1 MSRKNSSKRPAGRR
15 RMTGLPLLV
24 AVVVFGAL
32 GTLPL
37 TFKALNLHIR
47 PIAPATSY
55 GVRLLPAP
63 GAPRPL
69 LLPPVAK
76 PVDPGQPPASAALG
90 NVSTDAAL
98 VSSEDSRVRIL
109 LHDAVRIYQPE
120 VLPTRGSLPT
130 LVLTAGSH
138 PYGIADLAQYGALV
152 LLRHHAALLVDN
164 IFVSTNATLII
175 RSPLQALY
183 LDSSPSGFASIVAW
197 NGNLKFEGTA
207 ARPLTIMGWDR
218 LTKSAATDKGYG
230 RSYIREVGGQ
240 MTLVDVR
247 VSSLGFWSGRT
258 GGVSWTG
265 ISKQASTGGA
275 DDSTFT
281 DDTYGAFVSRGTNL
295 KFANDL
301 FEFNQLD
308 GIHIHRFSTG
318 TTVTRSSASRNGA
331 SGFLIDQA
339 TQNTLL
345 RYDLAQHNAGNGF
358 MINGRPLTNGA
369 SASGNAVLSAAG
381 TTIEDSAALA
391 NGKSG
396 ILVEGS
402 TGTVLKANDVCTGQ
416 TGIAARLGATN
427 TVITG
432 NDVRCKPRSGL
443 SIGPIA
449 PGAVVSG
456 NSVSG
461 PRIGVL
467 IRSSGSI
474 SVDANLIT
482 GATVFGI
489 TARGATS
496 AVNGV
501 GNVISGTGFRAVDAR
516 ADAHQP
522 ALSGTKTTGWAHHLR
537 INFWSYLLFHP
548 LAALWLGILVLVL
561 LCYLWSRRRR
571 LAPHPYP
578 ASTHWRLPEPMAGAG
593 QRPALALSGALA
605 SAGPAGLGAGRLHA
619 GPGLAV
625 PAMAGDLER
634 VVVGATAGT
643 TSTTAEYMERLSP
656 AGGQPSAPDWLA
668 KFDSASW
675 QGRPVPARHSAPP
688 ADFERWQPEST
699 ESPPQEQDD
708 WDSADPRLPKLAE
721 AELSP
726 PPDRPDQD
734 FFASARRLEPSHPG
748 ERERLTADPRR
759 EPERLT
765 ADSPRERERLTA
777 DPRRER
783 ERLTADSPRERERLQ
798 PAQPGLRE
806 GLQTGMPSSP
816 ERREHDLLRQ
826 PERPVLDLAA
836 KVERLSRVLPRMA
849 EPPEPQAHRQRPS
862 SFWERSVPATEPA
875 EEMPPVA
882 DGQGSAMS
890 TDGNR
895 AGRRHELT
903 ESSVPQAAAND
914 WPDDDPGHAT
924 RPMPRV
930 AD

>member
-1 MSRKNSSKRPAGRR
+1 MSRKNSSGRQAGRR

-24 AVVVFGAL
+24 AVLVFGAL

-37 TFKALNLHIR
+37 TFRALNLHIR
-47 PIAPATSY
+47 PIAPTTSY

-63 GAPRPL
+63 EAPRPL
-69 LLPPVAK
+69 VLPPVAT

-218 LTKSAATDKGYG
+218 LTKSPAIDKGYG

-240 MTLVDVR
+240 MTLVDAR

-265 ISKQASTGGA
+265 ISKQPSTGGA
-275 DDSTFT
+275 ADSTFT
-281 DDTYGAFVSRGTNL
+281 NDTYGAFVSRGTNL
-295 KFANDL
+295 KFTSDL

-318 TTVTRSSASRNGA
+318 TTVTQSSASRNGA

-339 TQNTLL
+339 TQNSLL
-345 RYDLAQHNAGNGF
+345 GHDVAEHNAGNGF

-381 TTIEDSAALA
+381 TTIENSAALS

-402 TGTVLKANDVCTGQ
+402 TGTVLKANDVCTSQ
-416 TGIAARLGATN
+416 TGIAARLGATDA
-427 TVITG
+427 VITG

-467 IRSSGSI
+467 IRNSGGI

-489 TARGATS
+489 TARGVTS
-496 AVNGV
+496 AVKGV

-537 INFWSYLLFHP
+537 ITFWSYLLFHP

-571 LAPHPYP
+571 LPPHPYP
-578 ASTHWRLPEPMAGAG
+578 VSTHWRPAEAMAGAG
-593 QRPALALSGALA
+593 HRQALALSGAGA
-605 SAGPAGLGAGRLHA
+605 SAGSAGLGAGTPYA
-619 GPGLAV
+619 GPAHRV
-625 PAMAGDLER
+625 PAMAGEAER
-634 VVVGATAGT
+634 VVVGAIAGVAGT
-643 TSTTAEYMERLSP
+643 SAESMERLSP
-656 AGGQPSAPDWLA
+656 AGGQPSAQDWLA
-668 KFDSASW
+668 EMDSGSW
-675 QGRPVPARHSAPP
+675 QGRPVLPRHRATV
-688 ADFERWQPEST
+688 ADFGRWQPAHT
-699 ESPPQEQDD
+699 ESSPHDQQRWDQELWEPDDPQ
-708 WDSADPRLPKLAE
+708 LPKLPE
-721 AELSP
+721 PKLPEPELSRR
-726 PPDRPDQD
+726 PDRQDQD
-734 FFASARRLEPSHPG
+734 HFGHARRLEPGP
-748 ERERLTADPRR
+748 PR

-765 ADSPRERERLTA
+765 ADPLRGPERLDA
-777 DPRRER
+777 PR
-783 ERLTADSPRERERLQ
+783 PRLQ
-798 PAQPGLRE
+798 E
-806 GLQTGMPSSP
+806 GLQPDVPSSA
-816 ERREHDLLRQ
+816 EHSESDLFRP
-826 PERPVLDLAA
+826 PERPELDLAA
-836 KVERLSRVLPRMA
+836 KAERLSRALPRRA
-849 EPPEPQAHRQRPS
+849 ERPEPEAHRTRPS
-862 SFWERSVPATEPA
+862 AFWDRSIPAPEPA
-875 EEMPPVA
+875 EEIPPGRGSHRPA
-882 DGQGSAMS
+882 LSMDGDGAGQWHEPGDGS
-890 TDGNR
+890 G
-895 AGRRHELT
+895 
-903 ESSVPQAAAND
+903 PQPAAND
-914 WPDDDPGHAT
+914 WPDDDPARST
-924 RPMPRV
+924 RPIPRV